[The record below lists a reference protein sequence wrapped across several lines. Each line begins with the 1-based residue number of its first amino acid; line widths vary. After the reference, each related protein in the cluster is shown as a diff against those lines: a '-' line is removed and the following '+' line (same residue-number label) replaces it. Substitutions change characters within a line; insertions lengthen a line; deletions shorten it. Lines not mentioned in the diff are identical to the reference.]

1 MAEKTPLHDA
11 AAQAGAVFADDAG
24 WLVPAHFGDVG
35 AEYDR
40 ARSGAVLFD
49 QSHRGKVELTGA
61 DAVSFLHNLCTND
74 VRTLAPGAG
83 CEAFLTNVKAKVVA
97 HALVYRPGDGGAA
110 ALWLDL
116 APNMAPKVIRHLDH
130 FLISEHVEF
139 ADRTAEFAQV
149 HLAGPQAHAVLE
161 TAAGEAVPALE
172 PLRHMTRTLGV
183 AACQVRRHDP
193 LGVPGYDILCPAGG
207 AEGLWRLLA
216 GAGASPA
223 GLEAYQALRIEAG
236 TPLYGV
242 DIDDDTFAPEVGR
255 TRQAICYTKGCYLG
269 QEPVVMARDR
279 GHVNRTLLAVL
290 LPGGPVPP
298 GSRLYRD
305 GKEVGRVTSSAA
317 SPRLGTAVGLAYVRR
332 GSQEPGTAV
341 EVEVEGQRRP
351 AEVVTLPFGPAGTAT
366 G

>member
-1 MAEKTPLHDA
+1 MAEKTPLHEA

-24 WLVPAHFGDVG
+24 WLVPAHFGAAG
-35 AEYDR
+35 AEYAR
-40 ARSGAVLFD
+40 ARAGAVLLD

-74 VRTLAPGAG
+74 VRNLAPGAG

-97 HALVYRPGDGGAA
+97 HALVYRQGEGGAP

-116 APNMAPKVIRHLDH
+116 APNMATKVIQHLDH
-130 FLISEHVEF
+130 FLISEQVEF
-139 ADRTAEFAQV
+139 ADRSAEFAQV
-149 HLAGPQAHAVLE
+149 QLAGPQALAVLE
-161 TAAGEAVPALE
+161 TAGEGAVPALA
-172 PLRHMTRTLGV
+172 PLGHLARTLGG

-193 LGVPGYDILCPAGG
+193 LGVPGYDILCRADEAG
-207 AEGLWRLLA
+207 GLWRLLA

-223 GLEAYQALRIEAG
+223 GLEAYETLRIEAG
-236 TPLYGV
+236 TPRYGV

-255 TRQAICYTKGCYLG
+255 TPQAICYTKGCYLG

-279 GHVNRTLLAVL
+279 GHVNRTLRAVL
-290 LPGGPVPP
+290 LPGGPVPR

-305 GKEVGRVTSSAA
+305 GKEVGRVTSSAV
-317 SPRLGTAVGLAYVRR
+317 SPRLAAAVGLAYLRR

-351 AEVVTLPFGPAGTAT
+351 AEVVTLPVGPPATAT

>member
-11 AAQAGAVFADDAG
+11 TARDGAVFADDAG
-24 WLVPAHFGDVG
+24 WLVPGHFGDAG

-49 QSHRGKVELTGA
+49 QSHRGQVELTGA

-74 VRTLAPGAG
+74 VRNLPPGAG

-97 HALVYRPGDGGAA
+97 HVLVYRRGDGGAA

-116 APNMAPKVIRHLDH
+116 APNLAPKVIEHLDH
-130 FLISEHVEF
+130 FLISEQVEF
-139 ADRTAEFAQV
+139 ADRTAELAQI
-149 HLAGPQAHAVLE
+149 HLAGPRAHAVLE
-161 TAAGEAVPALE
+161 AAAGEGVPALE
-172 PLRHMTRTLGV
+172 PLRHLTRPLGG

-193 LGVPGYDILCPAGG
+193 LGVPGYDVLCRAGE
-207 AEGLWRLLA
+207 AEGVWRLLA
-216 GAGASPA
+216 GAGAGPA
-223 GLEAYQALRIEAG
+223 GHEAYEALRIEAG

-255 TRQAICYTKGCYLG
+255 ARQAICYTKGCYLG

-279 GHVNRTLLAVL
+279 GHVNRTLLGL
-290 LPGGPVPP
+290 KLPGGPVPR

-305 GKEVGRVTSSAA
+305 GKEVGWVTSSAG
-317 SPRLGTAVGLAYVRR
+317 SPRRGKAVGLAYVRR

-351 AEVVTLPFGPAGTAT
+351 AEVAALPL
-366 G
+366 